1 MSNIYFA
8 LIIMCFSYGNLIEI
22 NVCPKSAKAGSPEQG
37 AAGVWKG
44 RHKGSPSGVF
54 RFLTPGSRR

>member
-1 MSNIYFA
+1 MSNTYFA
-8 LIIMCFSYGNLIEI
+8 LIIMRFRYGNLIEI

-44 RHKGSPSGVF
+44 QYQ
-54 RFLTPGSRR
+54 